1 MNWHDEGLLSVQT
14 GAAAAGVPVYA
25 SVCSL
30 IRVCRKLSLI
40 VSDDVV
46 RVIREARVG
55 VSVKCN
61 ASVKEKKR
69 KKKKP
74 NDLLSLI
81 G

>member
-1 MNWHDEGLLSVQT
+1 M
-14 GAAAAGVPVYA
+14 
-25 SVCSL
+25 
-30 IRVCRKLSLI
+30 SLI

-69 KKKKP
+69 KKKKQ